1 MRVRLGAALLAFAT
15 AGLLA
20 SGPAFGADFT
30 VAGTADSVGG
40 ACGPADANGL
50 RPCPSLR
57 AAVSAA
63 NASADAEDNV
73 ILTLAGIYAL
83 SNGELLLQDG
93 VSLFGVGAR
102 SVRIQSA
109 TSRVLHVLTGAEVTV
124 SGVTIAG
131 GSVTGNGGNILNE
144 GFLQVFQAR
153 VTGGV
158 ATSGSGGG
166 IANAAGDLSV
176 IESLIDGNHADF
188 SGGGID
194 NTGGSSPAHLDVS
207 DSTIAS
213 NDGSTGSGIATGGNA
228 SNSVALSHVTFNF
241 NIPAIS
247 ISTTGQTVTTVGSI
261 FTTNVASNPLCNGVG
276 TPTDL
281 GYNIDRGNSC
291 LFTGT
296 GSLINTDPAISSGLV
311 NRGGGTDLFSIETSS
326 PAAGLVA
333 SCGSGLDQRG
343 YRRSPTF
350 LEPCDAGSY
359 EIDGQ
364 PIVPDPPVQ
373 PPPPPVPPV
382 VTPTPTPAPS
392 PTPVAGQSVAAET
405 VKGKVLVKL
414 PGSNKFV
421 PLDESVIKN
430 GAEIDTRKGTVEI
443 TRSDGGAAKFFD
455 GIFKLSQPGG
465 VTTVTLSEKLDCK
478 KSGGKANAA
487 AKKPKSRKLWG
498 DGAGKF
504 RTRGQYS
511 AATIR
516 GTKWL
521 VTDTC
526 TTTTTKVTQG
536 TVAVQDLV
544 KKKTVVVRKGKSYT
558 ARSKR

>member
-30 VAGTADSVGG
+30 VTGTADSVGG

-57 AAVSAA
+57 AAVTAA

-73 ILTLAGIYAL
+73 ILTLAGTYPV
-83 SNGELLLQDG
+83 SSGELVLQNG
-93 VSLFGVGAR
+93 VSLIGIGAR
-102 SVRIQSA
+102 SVRIEGVG
-109 TSRVLHVLTGAEVTV
+109 SRVLHVAPGAEVLV
-124 SGVTIAG
+124 GAVTIAN
-131 GSVTGNGGNILNE
+131 GSVTSQNGGNILNE
-144 GFLQVFQAR
+144 GFLEVFQAR

-158 ATSGSGGG
+158 ATSGNGGG

-261 FTTNVASNPLCNGVG
+261 FTTNVASNPLCNGVSK
-276 TPTDL
+276 PTDL
-281 GYNIDRGNSC
+281 GYNIDVGNTC
-291 LFTGT
+291 LFTGS
-296 GSLINTDPAISSGLV
+296 GSLINTDPAVSSGLV

-350 LEPCDAGSY
+350 LEACDAGSY

-364 PIVPDPPVQ
+364 PIVPSLRS
-373 PPPPPVPPV
+373 
-382 VTPTPTPAPS
+382 S
-392 PTPVAGQSVAAET
+392 PRR
-405 VKGKVLVKL
+405 L
-414 PGSNKFV
+414 PC
-421 PLDESVIKN
+421 
-430 GAEIDTRKGTVEI
+430 R
-443 TRSDGGAAKFFD
+443 RS
-455 GIFKLSQPGG
+455 
-465 VTTVTLSEKLDCK
+465 
-478 KSGGKANAA
+478 
-487 AKKPKSRKLWG
+487 
-498 DGAGKF
+498 
-504 RTRGQYS
+504 
-511 AATIR
+511 
-516 GTKWL
+516 
-521 VTDTC
+521 
-526 TTTTTKVTQG
+526 
-536 TVAVQDLV
+536 
-544 KKKTVVVRKGKSYT
+544 
-558 ARSKR
+558 

>member
-20 SGPAFGADFT
+20 AGPAFAADFT
-30 VAGTADSVGG
+30 VTGTADSVGG

-57 AAVSAA
+57 AAVTAA
-63 NASADAEDNV
+63 NASPDAEDNV
-73 ILTLAGIYAL
+73 VLTVAGIYPL
-83 SNGELLLQDG
+83 SSGELPLQDG
-93 VSLFGVGAR
+93 VSLLGVGAR
-102 SVRIQSA
+102 SVRIQGA
-109 TSRVLHVLTGAEVTV
+109 TSRVLHVAAGAEVTV

-131 GSVTGNGGNILNE
+131 GSVVGNGGNILNE
-144 GFLQVFQAR
+144 GFLQLFQTH

-158 ATSGSGGG
+158 ASNGSGGG
-166 IANAAGDLSV
+166 IANASGDLSV

-194 NTGGSSPAHLDVS
+194 NTGGTSPAHLDIS
-207 DSTIAS
+207 DSTIAG

-228 SNSVALSHVTFNF
+228 SNSVALTHVTFNF

-247 ISTTGQTVTTVGSI
+247 ISTTGQTVTTFGSI
-261 FTTNVASNPLCNGVG
+261 LTTNVASNPVCNGVS

-281 GYNIDRGNSC
+281 GYNIDRGNTC
-291 LFTGT
+291 ALTGP
-296 GSLINTDPAISSGLV
+296 GSRINTDPAVSSGLV
-311 NRGGGTDLFSIETSS
+311 NRGGPTDLFSIETSS
-326 PAAGLVA
+326 PAAGLVVN
-333 SCGSGLDQRG
+333 CGSGLDQRG
-343 YRRSPTF
+343 YLRSPTF
-350 LEPCDAGSY
+350 SEPCDAGSY

-364 PIVPDPPVQ
+364 PIVPEPPVL
-373 PPPPPVPPV
+373 P
-382 VTPTPTPAPS
+382 PTPTPVPPAPIPTPTPS
-392 PTPVAGQSVAAET
+392 PAPVAGQSVAAET

-430 GAEIDTRKGTVEI
+430 GAEIDTRKGVVEI

-465 VTTVTLSEKLDCK
+465 VTTLTLSEKLDCK
-478 KSGGKANAA
+478 KGSRASAA
-487 AKKPKSRKLWG
+487 AKKPKTRKLWG
-498 DGAGKF
+498 DGSGKF

-544 KKKTVVVRKGKSYT
+544 KKKTIVVRKGKSYT